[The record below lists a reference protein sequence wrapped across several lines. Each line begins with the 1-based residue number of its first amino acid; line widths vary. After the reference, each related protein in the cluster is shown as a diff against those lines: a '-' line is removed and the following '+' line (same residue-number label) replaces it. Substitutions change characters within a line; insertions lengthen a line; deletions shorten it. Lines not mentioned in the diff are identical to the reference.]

1 MSIRNELLEKI
12 LSETAGQGGGAV
24 LTVTGDLVDN
34 TDPINPI
41 VNQSPGL
48 ITMLNTRASL
58 GNTVATDGVIGP
70 IVLVGTGNEAL
81 PPPSTP
87 QPPTGGAYNGYV
99 ELTGLSAISQAG
111 EISITGHEMIIDSG
125 GDGDYRTPHAWLD
138 ISTDT
143 NNNVIGFVFGIEKFG
158 TGLVYFSQRV
168 TGERASAQDQAT
180 NIAGGG
186 FVPGLE
192 AGDKI
197 SVWAAASLGTNLT
210 VYDAN
215 LGLEMSVPASL
226 KV

>member
-58 GNTVATDGVIGP
+58 GNTVSVNGTIGP
-70 IVLVGTGNEAL
+70 IALVGTADEDL

-99 ELTGLSAISQAG
+99 ELTGLSAITQAG
-111 EISITGHEMIIDSG
+111 EVSIVGHEMIIGSG

-158 TGLVYFSQRV
+158 TGLVIFSQRV

-180 NIAGGG
+180 NISGGG
-186 FVPGLE
+186 FIPGLE
-192 AGDKI
+192 AGDKL
-197 SVWAAASLGTNLT
+197 SVWAAASLSTNLT
-210 VYDAN
+210 IYDAN